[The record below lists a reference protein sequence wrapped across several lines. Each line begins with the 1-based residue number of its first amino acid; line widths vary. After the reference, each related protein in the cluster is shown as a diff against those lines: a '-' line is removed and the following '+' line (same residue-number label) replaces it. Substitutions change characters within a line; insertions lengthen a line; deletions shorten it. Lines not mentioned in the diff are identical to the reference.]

1 MPCCSSPMGTPKKVE
16 GSLLACDSLPQ
27 GRTKSKCFHH
37 IQSSPKDWLLD
48 VLGTP
53 RVAQAIHLGC
63 QSHPKETK
71 TETRV
76 VLPALR
82 THSCT
87 GFTHRVSKNGCA
99 EHHQLRDQRGLGV
112 GQPGRARWY
121 RESQWRF
128 LVDQR
133 FQAKMTVCLLF
144 WFPSPFNQRPAV
156 ACLPACLL
164 VCLLAWLPACCF
176 LWREAAPS

>member
-1 MPCCSSPMGTPKKVE
+1 MFP
-16 GSLLACDSLPQ
+16 
-27 GRTKSKCFHH
+27 
-37 IQSSPKDWLLD
+37 
-48 VLGTP
+48 
-53 RVAQAIHLGC
+53 
-63 QSHPKETK
+63 SHPKFTK
-71 TETRV
+71 GLAAGCVGDSKSSSSDPPWMPITSKGKRTETRV

-99 EHHQLRDQRGLGV
+99 GHHQLRDQRGLGV